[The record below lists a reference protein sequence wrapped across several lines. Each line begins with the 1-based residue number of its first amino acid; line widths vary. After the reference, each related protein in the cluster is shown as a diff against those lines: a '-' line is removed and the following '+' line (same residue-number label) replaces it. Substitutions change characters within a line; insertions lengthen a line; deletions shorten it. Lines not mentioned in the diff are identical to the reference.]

1 MISFTQCYLEKRG
14 FEYLTFPFSGTN
26 FKLETMSSSVRCI
39 DHKSDRLQNDEKDKD
54 DAIYPLSKPLFNF
67 KSINYHG
74 EIYIYIYI
82 KINVM

>member
-1 MISFTQCYLEKRG
+1 
-14 FEYLTFPFSGTN
+14 
-26 FKLETMSSSVRCI
+26 MSSSVRCI